1 MRFNNFLI
9 FFIAVFFGVIIFLT
23 NTTSK
28 DISSSSNQYIFYN
41 NGNNESL
48 EKYKG
53 KYTILAFTFTRCPSI
68 CPMIN
73 LELAKLS
80 YKFKDNI
87 NIVSIN
93 VDPDYDTDELLLNYM
108 SSNQYDWDVL
118 KGEVSE
124 IERLMKN
131 KLYSNRKLSSPADH
145 LPNLYLMDKNFN
157 YINKYF
163 PEGSETD
170 QLINKLYSLLS
181 E

>member
-1 MRFNNFLI
+1 
-9 FFIAVFFGVIIFLT
+9 
-23 NTTSK
+23 
-28 DISSSSNQYIFYN
+28 
-41 NGNNESL
+41 
-48 EKYKG
+48 
-53 KYTILAFTFTRCPSI
+53 
-68 CPMIN
+68 MIN